1 MCSHHEGSLVIFF
14 GGLKN
19 MFPTPQQKVTFF
31 LKWQNEDF
39 LFVVEATS
47 LLVSREFDESYM

>member
-1 MCSHHEGSLVIFF
+1 
-14 GGLKN
+14 